1 MVRPGLA
8 LARVACETAAMKH
21 QEIATLVKRHEAEIR
36 ARGVIRLEVF
46 GSSARG
52 DTHDESDVDV
62 VIDIEPGRKFSLIDH
77 ASLRVMLCDI
87 FQRETDVVVRD
98 ALRPAF
104 RDHIARESVRVL

>member
-1 MVRPGLA
+1 
-8 LARVACETAAMKH
+8 MKY
-21 QEIATLVKRHEAEIR
+21 QEIATLVKQHEAEIR
-36 ARGVIRLEVF
+36 ARGVTRLEIF

-52 DTHDESDVDV
+52 DAHDESDVDV

-104 RDHIARESVRVL
+104 RDHVARESVRVL

>member
-1 MVRPGLA
+1 MTPF
-8 LARVACETAAMKH
+8 ACETAAMEH
-21 QEIATLVKRHEAEIR
+21 QEIAKLVKQHETEIR
-36 ARGVIRLEVF
+36 ARGVTRLDVF

-52 DTHDESDVDV
+52 DAHDQSDVDV
-62 VIDIEPGRKFSLIDH
+62 VVDIEPCRKLSLIDH

-104 RDHIARESVRVL
+104 RDHVARESIRVL

>member
-1 MVRPGLA
+1 
-8 LARVACETAAMKH
+8 MKH